1 MTEPRPLRPGSPAP
15 PAPLDLRAIDN
26 LRFIRETMERAAA
39 FTAVPGR
46 GSVAIGGTA
55 LLAALIAA
63 RQRTWEGWLT
73 VWLVE
78 ALLALGIALWA
89 MDRKARRVG
98 LPPIW
103 TGAGRRVAFGLVPVF
118 VACVP
123 LTIALAF
130 AGRFDLLPGLWL
142 LLYGCGVVAA
152 GAHSVPPVP
161 LMGGGAMLV
170 GVVALAAP
178 VAWGDPLMAI
188 GFGGLHL
195 VFGAVI
201 ARRYGG

>member
-1 MTEPRPLRPGSPAP
+1 MSEPRPIRPQPIP
-15 PAPLDLRAIDN
+15 PSPLDLRAVDN

-39 FTAVPGR
+39 FTAVPGW
-46 GSVAIGGTA
+46 GSVVIGGTA
-55 LLAALIAA
+55 LAAAAIAA
-63 RQRTWEGWLT
+63 GQSTWVGWLT

-78 ALLALGIALWA
+78 AFLALAIALWA
-89 MDRKARRVG
+89 MTRKARRVG

-103 TGAGRRVAFGLVPVF
+103 TGSGRKVALGLVPAF

-123 LTIALAF
+123 LTIALSF
-130 AGRFDLLPGLWL
+130 AGRFELLPGLWL
-142 LLYGCGVVAA
+142 LLYGCGVMAA
-152 GAHSVPPVP
+152 GAHSVPVVP
-161 LMGGGAMLV
+161 MMGGAAMLL
-170 GVVALAAP
+170 GMLALVAP
-178 VAWGDPLMAI
+178 VAWGDALMAI